1 VNSKRSPREVRD
13 KGVQM
18 AYVDRNSRKIQ
29 YRLLMFLLDLYILIR
44 REDKADLI
52 ETIDEITQT
61 HT

>member
-1 VNSKRSPREVRD
+1 
-13 KGVQM
+13 M

-29 YRLLMFLLDLYILIR
+29 YRFLMFLLDLYILIR

-61 HT
+61 QS